1 MTSKG
6 IQYASH
12 TKWLKMLKN
21 LWLKLKGNKNRSD
34 KDMLEIALGYECP
47 GKPSVPLQ
55 FLLEKMIAMG
65 TMPIDQQ
72 KMLESLAQEG
82 TIIYALK
89 YPSAFDLFYLKTR
102 LYQLGLPDP
111 AFVFDM
117 KTYRFLPFFKAWGLR
132 LKHFFSFIK
141 DGGSPDPY
149 DSGAYA
155 RYVAQGIPGLM
166 FLLGKEA
173 YTKRVLFFGHDP
185 LQYLLDIQTNLEK
198 PILVVP
204 CSIVY
209 VRHPGKENT
218 SKLFR
223 WSGRDRIGSIR
234 KLIDFIRGYRYAAL
248 EIGEPVNL
256 KQVLPELS
264 PISVERRSQI
274 FQLRNSLI
282 ESINRINRAI
292 VGPTLKSKLELKEM
306 ILNNPRLQKVIQR
319 RAKSRGCEVS
329 EIQREADQYLE
340 EIAADYSYTFIKWME
355 RFFGWVW
362 NNIFDG
368 IEIDEEGLRKVKK
381 LAQHHTIIYVP
392 SHKSHLDYLLLSYL
406 LFRYNLYPPFI
417 AAGHNLSFWPAGPI
431 LRRAGAF
438 FIRRT
443 FGGGQRFYAEV
454 FSTYVKTLIRLGH
467 NIEFFIEGGRSRTGK
482 LILPKMGL
490 LSIIVQAYEE
500 KYCEDLIFVPTS
512 ICYDR
517 IPEEES
523 YIRELK
529 GESKKP
535 EDIKQLVKARRVL
548 KRRYGKVYV
557 RFGKPISLSQYV
569 ARQGIDLSS
578 ASSKHRHALYRN
590 LALAIIENIN
600 EASVVTP
607 HALASAALLT
617 TSRPG
622 ISSQTFRSIAKLF
635 HDYLEFAGA
644 HFARTFI
651 HYETVLEEALQ
662 DFEKSKIVSH
672 IKETDDPDDEEI
684 ILIDGKKRYLLE
696 YYKNNAIHFFLP
708 VAFVSL
714 AVLSQKTFEPS
725 IEEVRK
731 DYQWL
736 KELFKYEFAYSQE
749 EQASDKEIDRVIH
762 FFDSHKLIVKI
773 PSPEVRGLLPVTPSD
788 VGAGLC
794 ACPDVGNHTGL
805 PLQAP
810 RNDKNDKEENQP
822 RYQLTHEG
830 LRGIEAFASILYNY
844 LEGYRTCLYGV
855 KLLEKKKAI
864 LEQDII
870 KKLMNQA
877 QKMLSIGVIERPESI
892 SKVMYENALRFFEE
906 KEIFAKKTQQD
917 SESSKKPPKEYFVLG
932 FNKHLASF
940 YFKEISRFLR
950 RDIL

>member
-1 MTSKG
+1 
-6 IQYASH
+6 
-12 TKWLKMLKN
+12 MLKR
-21 LWLKLKGNKNRSD
+21 LWLKLKSKEKLPEPD
-34 KDMLEIALGYECP
+34 LPEFAPGYECP

-55 FLLEKMIAMG
+55 FLLERMIAMG
-65 TMPIDQQ
+65 TMPLDQQ
-72 KMLESLAQEG
+72 KSLESLAQEG

-89 YPSAFDLFYLKTR
+89 YPSAFDFFYLKTR

-132 LKHFFSFIK
+132 LRHFFSYLR
-141 DGGSPDPY
+141 GGGTPDPY
-149 DSGAYA
+149 DSGAYEKH
-155 RYVAQGIPGLM
+155 VAQGSPGVM

-173 YTKRVLFFGHDP
+173 YTKRVLLFGHDP
-185 LQYLLDIQTNLEK
+185 LHHLLEIQKNLEK
-198 PILVVP
+198 PIFIVP

-209 VRHPGKENT
+209 IRHPGKEN
-218 SKLFR
+218 SLKLFR
-223 WSGRDRIGSIR
+223 WSGRDRIGNIR
-234 KLIDFIRGYRYAAL
+234 KLIAFIRGYRYAAL
-248 EIGEPVNL
+248 EIGDPVNL

-264 PISVERRSQI
+264 SITLERRSQI

-292 VGPTLKSKLELKEM
+292 VGPTLKSKLELKEI
-306 ILNNPRLQKVIQR
+306 ILNNPRLQKVMQR
-319 RAKSRGCEVS
+319 RAKSRGCEVW
-329 EIQREADQYLE
+329 EVQKEADQYLE

-362 NNIFDG
+362 DNIFDG
-368 IEIDEEGLRKVKK
+368 IEVDEEGLRKVKK
-381 LAQHHTIIYVP
+381 LAQHHTIVYIP

-431 LRRAGAF
+431 FRRAGAF

-454 FSTYVKTLIRLGH
+454 FSTYVKTLIQFGH

-490 LSIIVQAYEE
+490 LSIIGQAYEE
-500 KYCEDLIFVPTS
+500 KYCDDLIFVPTS

-523 YIRELK
+523 YVRELK

-535 EDIKQLVKARRVL
+535 EDIKQLVKARGVL

-557 RFGKPISLSQYV
+557 RFGKPIVLSQYI

-578 ASSKHRHALYRN
+578 ASSKERHAFYRN

-607 HALASAALLT
+607 HALVSAALLT

-622 ISSQTFRSIAKLF
+622 ISSHTFRSIAKLF
-635 HDYLEFAGA
+635 HDYLEFVGA
-644 HFARTFI
+644 HFARTFT

-662 DFEKSKIVSH
+662 DFEKSKIISR
-672 IKETDDPDDEEI
+672 IREIDEPDEEEI
-684 ILIDGKKRYLLE
+684 ILIDGKKRHLLE

-708 VAFVSL
+708 AAFVSL
-714 AVLSQKTFEPS
+714 SVLSQKTFEPS
-725 IEEVRK
+725 MEK
-731 DYQWL
+731 LHQDYQWL
-736 KELFKYEFAYSQE
+736 KELFKYEFAYSQDE
-749 EQASDKEIDRVIH
+749 RASDKEIDRVIR
-762 FFDSHKLIVKI
+762 FLELHKFIV
-773 PSPEVRGLLPVTPSD
+773 R
-788 VGAGLC
+788 
-794 ACPDVGNHTGL
+794 
-805 PLQAP
+805 PL
-810 RNDKNDKEENQP
+810 DEEENFS
-822 RYQLTHEG
+822 RYRLTHEG
-830 LRGIEAFASILYNY
+830 LRSVEAFASLLYNY
-844 LEGYRTCLYGV
+844 LEGYRACLYGV
-855 KLLEKKKAI
+855 KLLEKKKTI
-864 LEQDII
+864 LEQDIT
-870 KKLMNQA
+870 KKLLNQA
-877 QKMLSIGVIERPESI
+877 QKMLSIGAIERHESI

-906 KEIFAKKTQQD
+906 KEIFTKKTQQED
-917 SESSKKPPKEYFVLG
+917 QSSKRPPKEYFTLG
-932 FNKHLASF
+932 ENKHLASV
-940 YFKEISRFLR
+940 YFREISRFLR
-950 RDIL
+950 RDTL